1 MFLHISE
8 ASLESASA
16 NLPADQPVLMLNL
29 LRYRDQALYL
39 SDTELP
45 ACSGREAY
53 FTRYVPAFR
62 KLAAGQGIAPHW
74 LGSAKAVLVGA
85 EDERW
90 DDVALVRYPDFT
102 TFRRIASSTEYRR
115 DAEPHRLAAL
125 TDARL
130 IATTE
135 TRPPG

>member
-1 MFLHISE
+1 MFLHIST
-8 ASLESASA
+8 ASLESAIA
-16 NLPADQPVLMLNL
+16 NVPADQPVFMLNL
-29 LRYRDQALYL
+29 LRYRDQALYR
-39 SDTELP
+39 SDTGLP

-90 DDVALVRYPDFT
+90 DDVALVRYPDFA
-102 TFRRIASSTEYRR
+102 TFRRIASSAEYRCE
-115 DAEPHRLAAL
+115 AAPHRLAAL
-125 TDARL
+125 TDSRL

-135 TRPPG
+135 AQLPG